1 MSKREGREAATRT
14 RAQTRART
22 RDAIQILEELKRLLI
37 IAESDPLCREA
48 KDLYDNVERTVR
60 EAHRQWRADEH
71 RRTYSE
77 DETRG

>member
-1 MSKREGREAATRT
+1 MSKLDKLDTT
-14 RAQTRART
+14 TRARA

-48 KDLYDNVERTVR
+48 KDLYINVERTLR
-60 EAHRQWRADEH
+60 EAHRQWRAHEH
-71 RRTYSE
+71 RRILRK

>member
-1 MSKREGREAATRT
+1 MSKSHRPHPQTRT
-14 RAQTRART
+14 RT

-48 KDLYDNVERTVR
+48 KDLYDNVERTLR
-60 EAHRQWRADEH
+60 EAHRQWRDHEH
-71 RRTYSE
+71 RRTHRE

>member
-1 MSKREGREAATRT
+1 MELIMHRPHLQTRT
-14 RAQTRART
+14 RT

-48 KDLYDNVERTVR
+48 KDLYINVERTLR
-60 EAHRQWRADEH
+60 EAHRQWRDNEH
-71 RRTYSE
+71 RRTHSE

>member
-1 MSKREGREAATRT
+1 MSKSHRPHPQTRT
-14 RAQTRART
+14 RT

-48 KDLYDNVERTVR
+48 KDLYDNVERTLR
-60 EAHRQWRADEH
+60 EAHRLWRAHEH
-71 RRTYSE
+71 RRTHRE